1 MFPVSGKSHATTASS
16 SACFLSLLLS
26 FLLFLFLLITERGR
40 ISLFVQLELL
50 RARVLKTGGAECR
63 GAVGRMGELRS
74 CNHAGR
80 IKDHDDPGES
90 GAMKEMWLFPES
102 LCGRSK
108 RDRNLVALVSALM
121 G

>member
-1 MFPVSGKSHATTASS
+1 MQGGSGAH
-16 SACFLSLLLS
+16 
-26 FLLFLFLLITERGR
+26 GR
-40 ISLFVQLELL
+40 
-50 RARVLKTGGAECR
+50 AEKLQPCW
-63 GAVGRMGELRS
+63 
-74 CNHAGR
+74 
-80 IKDHDDPGES
+80 KDKGFGQKLGVHHDDPGES